1 MAWSE
6 GVQHPRIQCGGPH
19 VTGPAPYG
27 REEVKNP
34 METLNQ
40 MLRTVRSALN
50 SWSRTARCSA
60 LMTVAAVD
68 WAAIQWF
75 LNR

>member
-1 MAWSE
+1 ME
-6 GVQHPRIQCGGPH
+6 MLK
-19 VTGPAPYG
+19 
-27 REEVKNP
+27 EVV
-34 METLNQ
+34 
-40 MLRTVRSALN
+40 RTVRSALN
-50 SWSRTARCSA
+50 SWSRTARCGA